1 MIKEAKIKKL
11 SKESELNFYFEEA
24 LKDPHTR
31 IEFIRK
37 GRGDT
42 PRQKVGVMISC
53 IDPIEP
59 SKVIIGFTLCNLK
72 YDDFDYVNW
81 GIQEAKDFGKKV
93 AHRRAFKNRDKSGW
107 HVYCCPKKDIEIE
120 TALDVDQIVYIPQ
133 SVHESLQAFVFN
145 SYKYYKDKSFPVWVE
160 NYFPKTVFGEDE
172 EEEDMTNGKRP

>member
-1 MIKEAKIKKL
+1 MIKEKKIEKL

-37 GRGDT
+37 GRGNT

-59 SKVIIGFTLCNLK
+59 NKVIIGFTLCNLK

-93 AHRRAFKNRDKSGW
+93 AHRRALKNRDRTGY
-107 HVYCCPKKDIEIE
+107 HVYCCPKEE
-120 TALDVDQIVYIPQ
+120 LLDVNDVVYIPQ
-133 SVHESLQAFVFN
+133 SVHESLSSFVFN
-145 SYKYYKDKSFPVWVE
+145 CYKYYKDKDFPVWVK
-160 NYFPKTVFGEDE
+160 NYFPKTVFGEDQEDQE
-172 EEEDMTNGKRP
+172 EE

>member
-1 MIKEAKIKKL
+1 MIKEKKIEKL

-42 PRQKVGVMISC
+42 PRLKVGVMISC

-59 SKVIIGFTLCNLK
+59 DKVIIGFTLCNLN
-72 YDDFDYVNW
+72 YDDFDYINW

-93 AHRRAFKNRDKSGW
+93 AHRRALKNRDKTGW
-107 HVYCCPKKDIEIE
+107 HVYSCPKKDIEGD
-120 TALDVDQIVYIPQ
+120 LFDHIVYIPQ
-133 SVHESLQAFVFN
+133 SVHESLPGFVFN
-145 SYKYYKDKSFPVWVE
+145 CYKYYKDKYFPEWVE
-160 NYFPKTVFGEDE
+160 SYFPKTVFGEDQEDE
-172 EEEDMTNGKRP
+172 E